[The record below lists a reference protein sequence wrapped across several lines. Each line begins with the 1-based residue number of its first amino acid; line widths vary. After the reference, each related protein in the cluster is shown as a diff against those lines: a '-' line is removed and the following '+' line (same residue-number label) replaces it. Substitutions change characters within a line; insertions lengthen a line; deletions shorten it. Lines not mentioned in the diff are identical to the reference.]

1 MSKDTHFIGQ
11 PILNQIISLI
21 NKQKVIKTAKIH
33 GSDHYIKHLDSYT
46 HLVTMLYAVIG
57 HFDSLRE
64 VVVGLLSNAHKLSHL
79 GISYLA
85 KRSTLSDA
93 NKRRSS
99 SFFKSIY
106 LSLVEQ
112 YRPFLSDSR
121 LKNTVQSK
129 LYVMDS
135 TTITLFKQILKG
147 AGRNPKQGKKKG
159 GIKAHTVIKYDDQ
172 VPCLVNYTSAA
183 THDHVLLKSVNLP
196 SGSFIVFDM
205 GYVDYKIYQSFT
217 EQEITYV
224 TKMKENAV
232 YFSLHE
238 QDIPDDADQGI
249 IKDEIIRLKYG
260 NNKKLTH
267 LSRRIAYWNDKTNKV
282 EVFMTNNTTLAAETI
297 VEIYRKRWVIETLF
311 KQLKQNFPLKY
322 FLGDNVNAIEIQIWV
337 TLIANLL
344 LSVIKKR
351 VKRKWAFSNMVTFIR
366 INIMSYID
374 LYDFLRNPE
383 KAWLHI
389 QKNRN
394 KNDNL
399 TLFSSG

>member
-1 MSKDTHFIGQ
+1 MSKSTHFTGQ

-21 NKQKVIKTAKIH
+21 NKQKLLRTAKTQ
-33 GSDHYIKHLDSYT
+33 GADHYVKHFDSYT

-64 VVVGLLSNAHKLSHL
+64 VVVGLLSNANKLSHL
-79 GISYLA
+79 GVSYLV

-99 SFFKSIY
+99 SFFESIY

-121 LKNTVQSK
+121 LKNTLQSK

-147 AGRNPKQGKKKG
+147 AGRNPKRGKKKG
-159 GIKAHTVIKYDDQ
+159 GIKAHTVIKYDDR
-172 VPCLVNYTSAA
+172 VPCLINYSSAA
-183 THDHVLLKSVNLP
+183 THDHVLLKSLNLP
-196 SGSFIVFDM
+196 NGSFVVFDM
-205 GYVDYKIYQSFT
+205 AYVDYKIYQSFT

-224 TKMKENAV
+224 TKMKANAV
-232 YFSLHE
+232 YLPILE
-238 QDIPDDADQGI
+238 LDISDDADQGV
-249 IKDEIIRLKYG
+249 IKDETVSVKYG
-260 NNKKLTH
+260 NKKELIH
-267 LSRRIAYWNDKTNKV
+267 VLRRIAYWNNQTNKL
-282 EVFMTNNTTLAAETI
+282 EVFITNNTALDVETI
-297 VEIYRKRWVIETLF
+297 IEIYRKRWVIETLF

-344 LSVIKKR
+344 LTVVKKQ

-366 INIMSYID
+366 INLMAYIN
-374 LYDFLRNPE
+374 LYDFLQNPE
-383 KAWLHI
+383 KAWMQI
-389 QKNRN
+389 QKSRTQ
-394 KNDNL
+394 NDVL
-399 TLFSSG
+399 TLFSSV